1 MVSYAHTYH
10 SNFFAR
16 LVRWKM
22 QWNAGIPY
30 IKNKMRKASTFSL
43 SIAFL
48 LRSSR
53 NSQHNLDDI
62 QAIDWSK
69 DFSGNL
75 QGGLLKENKIVKKR
89 NKRAKL
95 SFKLWKFHNRPESRT
110 RTSCLNGLPTRHG
123 CIRLSPCSC
132 PYNPRFHEPG
142 EYLYSFFRGSKAAS
156 AWLEER
162 HHSPNSLL
170 PLSTAKISRCKPSQI
185 NSLKLQ
191 LIRNF
196 LRTPWK
202 SIIHGVII
210 NISSRIEVEYWY
222 ELLKNNTRT

>member
-1 MVSYAHTYH
+1 MVSYAHTYR

-22 QWNAGIPY
+22 QWNAGIPHM
-30 IKNKMRKASTFSL
+30 KTKMRKASTFSL

-69 DFSGNL
+69 DFSENH

-110 RTSCLNGLPTRHG
+110 RTSAWMVYLLDMAAYPCLLVHVHTILAFMSRGNIYTVSFAGRKPPPHG
-123 CIRLSPCSC
+123 WKNDI
-132 PYNPRFHEPG
+132 
-142 EYLYSFFRGSKAAS
+142 
-156 AWLEER
+156 
-162 HHSPNSLL
+162 
-170 PLSTAKISRCKPSQI
+170 T
-185 NSLKLQ
+185 
-191 LIRNF
+191 
-196 LRTPWK
+196 LRTHSYLCQLRKFQDASPRK
-202 SIIHGVII
+202 S
-210 NISSRIEVEYWY
+210 
-222 ELLKNNTRT
+222 TR